1 MKQIKVQHLPLIP
14 VNLYFCVHF
23 NVVEGFI
30 VTPTR
35 TTIADEVSRKNGL
48 QPSFNLPD
56 QLVHIQSRTKF
67 LNESARPMY
76 MYFTILL

>member
-23 NVVEGFI
+23 KVVEGFI
-30 VTPTR
+30 VTPPL
-35 TTIADEVSRKNGL
+35 TTIADEVSRKNVL

-56 QLVHIQSRTKF
+56 QLVRIQAGHSF
-67 LNESARPMY
+67 
-76 MYFTILL
+76 